1 MTNSVPRSL
10 ICPVAENPC
19 IQSNQVTECGEAGGW
34 AMSSTRKKDKAVCLY
49 QFINEKLKLR
59 DVKMP
64 KKRGGKDPDPGRT
77 GKKYQIPVI
86 EREVTFTLDDG
97 TKIKRYV
104 RSLDSVP
111 IHNYNGLWPHTSKE
125 ETISKFIAEIFN
137 ILKEEKVAMLADLLD
152 KVVHD
157 MNIIPNFT
165 YKDIGIQM
173 EKDGRFEVKNMQVC
187 SLKGTDP
194 IELIMEKLDI

>member
-1 MTNSVPRSL
+1 
-10 ICPVAENPC
+10 
-19 IQSNQVTECGEAGGW
+19 
-34 AMSSTRKKDKAVCLY
+34 
-49 QFINEKLKLR
+49 
-59 DVKMP
+59 MP
-64 KKRGGKDPDPGRT
+64 KKRDDPDPDRT
-77 GKKYQIPVI
+77 KKKYQIPVI
-86 EREVTFTLDDG
+86 EREVTFTLDDR

-104 RSLDSVP
+104 RSLDSAP

-125 ETISKFIAEIFN
+125 ETISKCIAEIFT
-137 ILKEEKVAMLADLLD
+137 ILKEEKVAMLADLVD

-165 YKDIGIQM
+165 YKEIGIQM
-173 EKDGRFEVKNMQVC
+173 EKDGRFEVENMQVC

>member
-1 MTNSVPRSL
+1 MCLAALSQLLKILAFDRK
-10 ICPVAENPC
+10 
-19 IQSNQVTECGEAGGW
+19 VTECAEAGGW
-34 AMSSTRKKDKAVCLY
+34 AISSTRKKDKAVCLY

-59 DVKMP
+59 DVKMHEE
-64 KKRGGKDPDPGRT
+64 RDDPDPGRT
-77 GKKYQIPVI
+77 DKKYQIPVI

-125 ETISKFIAEIFN
+125 ETISKCIAEIFN

-157 MNIIPNFT
+157 LNIIPYFT
-165 YKDIGIQM
+165 YKEIGIQM

-194 IELIMEKLDI
+194 IELIIEKLDI

>member
-1 MTNSVPRSL
+1 M
-10 ICPVAENPC
+10 AKK
-19 IQSNQVTECGEAGGW
+19 QV
-34 AMSSTRKKDKAVCLY
+34 
-49 QFINEKLKLR
+49 
-59 DVKMP
+59 
-64 KKRGGKDPDPGRT
+64 GKDPDSLST

-104 RSLDSVP
+104 RSVDSAP

-125 ETISKFIAEIFN
+125 ETIRKCIAEIFN
-137 ILKEEKVAMLADLLD
+137 ILKEEKVAMLADLVD

-157 MNIIPNFT
+157 LNIIPNFT
-165 YKDIGIQM
+165 YKDIAIQL
-173 EKDGRFEVKNMQVC
+173 EKDGRFEIEKMQVC

-194 IELIMEKLDI
+194 IDLLIEKFDTA

>member
-1 MTNSVPRSL
+1 MH
-10 ICPVAENPC
+10 
-19 IQSNQVTECGEAGGW
+19 
-34 AMSSTRKKDKAVCLY
+34 
-49 QFINEKLKLR
+49 EKR
-59 DVKMP
+59 D
-64 KKRGGKDPDPGRT
+64 DPDPGRT

-86 EREVTFTLDDG
+86 EREATFTLDDG

-104 RSLDSVP
+104 RSLDSAP
-111 IHNYNGLWPHTSKE
+111 IHNYNGLWLHTSKE
-125 ETISKFIAEIFN
+125 ETIRKCVAEIFT
-137 ILKEEKVAMLADLLD
+137 ILKEEKVAMLADLVD

-165 YKDIGIQM
+165 YREIGMQM
-173 EKDGRFEVKNMQVC
+173 EKDGRFEVEKMQIC